1 MMYLKF
7 ISSAFQRSAAY
18 RLEYYI
24 GLFNAFLYI
33 FIFTSVWKAV
43 ASTNPDALP
52 GWDETKLVQYAIL
65 STLIKVSFGRNESLV
80 STKVKNGD
88 IVYDFLK
95 PYNFALMYFSDC
107 IGVSLF
113 QLFARAL
120 PLLFF
125 SFLFFGISPSMDL
138 MQFLMFLPTYFFAF
152 IIFILI
158 GFIISSLSFFFTE
171 IFTFFVLNSAF
182 LTLFSGSV
190 IPVSLYPDQFQE
202 LIYATPFPYLF
213 YFPTA
218 LIINTPLTISYPELV
233 LRYLF
238 IIAILGTI
246 AYKVF
251 NKGKKKIE
259 FAGG

>member
-1 MMYLKF
+1 MYFKF

-18 RLEYYI
+18 RLEYYM

-43 ASTNPDALP
+43 ASENPDAIP
-52 GWDETKLVQYAIL
+52 GWGEKKLIQYAIL

-95 PYNFALMYFSDC
+95 PYSFPLMYLSDC
-107 IGVSLF
+107 IGVSMF

-125 SFLFFGISPSMDL
+125 SLFYFDAAPDL
-138 MQFLMFLPTYFFAF
+138 SLYTFMQFLPVYFMAFLIY
-152 IIFILI
+152 ILI
-158 GFIISSLSFFFTE
+158 GFTISSLSFFFTE
-171 IFTFFVLNSAF
+171 IFTFFVLNSA
-182 LTLFSGSV
+182 LVTLLSGSV
-190 IPVSLYPDQFQE
+190 IPVSLYPDFLQWF
-202 LIYATPFPYLF
+202 IAATPFPYLF
-213 YFPTA
+213 YFPAA
-218 LIINTPLTISYPELV
+218 LLIQTPLQIGYAELLV
-233 LRYLF
+233 RYLLH
-238 IIAILGTI
+238 IAVMGLI
-246 AYKVF
+246 AYTVF
-251 NKGKKKIE
+251 SRGKRKIE